1 MTVKFLVLGLL
12 VAVLILLSMIFSAS
26 ETAFT
31 SINKLR
37 IRVLRGKKEKNA
49 LKIGKLLDSKNKL
62 LNTNLIGNSVVNIGV
77 TAILTALITEISGE
91 NAVATATFVATVLL
105 LIFGEI
111 TPKIIAASHPER
123 IASLLAPF
131 ISVIMRILSPVTF
144 FFTKISDFVT
154 FLLGYSSAK
163 KAVTYTEEE
172 IKTFIDAGEEEGV
185 LKSGEKAM
193 LRQVFKFKDLNV
205 KTIMIPRQNITAV
218 SIDASFNELMAL
230 AETSGFSRFP
240 VYDDD
245 LDHICGIVYIKDI
258 LFFENDKKDFRLK
271 DVLRPPLF
279 ILENRRISVVN
290 KIFRENNQT
299 MAIIIDEYS
308 GTSGLVTIG
317 DLAQEIF
324 SAAFDGDAS
333 ASETE
338 EISNEPFTV
347 PGNFT
352 LAELEEKTG
361 IVLESEFYNTIAG
374 YIMEKT
380 GTIPAPDETV
390 ETDELL
396 LTVDEMEGNR
406 IKTVSV
412 KIKSRR

>member
-1 MTVKFLVLGLL
+1 MDAKFLVLGLL
-12 VAVLILLSMIFSAS
+12 VVVLILLSMIFSAS

-49 LKIGKLLDSKNKL
+49 VKIGRLLDSKNKL

-77 TAILTALITEISGE
+77 TAILTALVTEISGE

-111 TPKIIAASHPER
+111 TPKIVAASHPER

-131 ISVIMRILSPVTF
+131 ISFMMRVLSPVTF

-185 LKSGEKAM
+185 LESGQKAM

-205 KTIMIPRQNITAV
+205 KTVMIPRQNITGV
-218 SIDASFNELMAL
+218 DITASFDEVLAL
-230 AETSGFSRFP
+230 AESSGFSRFP
-240 VYDDD
+240 VYDGD

-258 LFFENDKKDFRLK
+258 LFYENSRNAFNLK
-271 DVLRPPLF
+271 NVLRPPLF

-299 MAIIIDEYS
+299 MAIIIDEYA
-308 GTSGLVTIG
+308 GTSGLVTIA

-324 SAAFDGDAS
+324 SAAFDDDTS

-338 EISNEPFTV
+338 EIGNEPFTV

-374 YIMEKT
+374 FILEKT
-380 GTIPAPDETV
+380 GSIPATDETV
-390 ETDELL
+390 ETSELI
-396 LTVDEMEGNR
+396 LTVKEMEGNR

-412 KIKSRR
+412 KIKGRR

>member
-1 MTVKFLVLGLL
+1 MNVKFFVLGLL

-49 LKIGKLLDSKNKL
+49 VKIGRLLDSKNKL
-62 LNTNLIGNSVVNIGV
+62 LNTNLIGNSAVNIGV
-77 TAILTALITEISGE
+77 TAILTALITELSGE
-91 NAVATATFVATVLL
+91 SAVATATFIATVLL

-111 TPKIIAASHPER
+111 TPKIIATSHPER

-131 ISVIMRILSPVTF
+131 ITVVMKILSPVTF
-144 FFTKISDFVT
+144 FFTKISDLVT
-154 FLLGYSSAK
+154 FLLGYSSVK
-163 KAVTYTEEE
+163 KAVSYTEEE

-185 LKSGEKAM
+185 LESGEKAM

-205 KTIMIPRQNITAV
+205 KTIMIPRQNITGV
-218 SIDASFNELMAL
+218 SIDATFDEVLAL
-230 AETSGFSRFP
+230 AENSNFSRFP
-240 VYDDD
+240 VYDGD

-258 LFFENDKKDFRLK
+258 LFYEDSKDSFTLK
-271 DVLRPPLF
+271 EVLRPPLF

-317 DLAQEIF
+317 DLAREIF
-324 SAAFDGDAS
+324 ASVFDEDTP

-338 EISNEPFTV
+338 EIPNEPFTV

-361 IVLESEFYNTIAG
+361 IALESEFYSTIAG
-374 YIMEKT
+374 FVMEKT
-380 GTIPAPDETV
+380 GKIPATEEIV
-390 ETDELL
+390 ETDDLL
-396 LTVDEMEGNR
+396 IIVEEMDGNR

-412 KIKSRR
+412 KVKGGR

>member
-172 IKTFIDAGEEEGV
+172 IKTCIDAGEEEGV

-290 KIFRENNQT
+290 KIFRE
-299 MAIIIDEYS
+299 
-308 GTSGLVTIG
+308 TIRRW
-317 DLAQEIF
+317 L
-324 SAAFDGDAS
+324 S
-333 ASETE
+333 
-338 EISNEPFTV
+338 
-347 PGNFT
+347 
-352 LAELEEKTG
+352 
-361 IVLESEFYNTIAG
+361 
-374 YIMEKT
+374 
-380 GTIPAPDETV
+380 
-390 ETDELL
+390 LL
-396 LTVDEMEGNR
+396 MSIRAHQVW
-406 IKTVSV
+406 
-412 KIKSRR
+412 